1 MPENGF
7 RTVSSTDYEGQ
18 VIYSCNAGYELESGN
33 PTVTRTCLIDG
44 TWSGEDPTCVRKYIH
59 SEGLTSLQWG
69 GGGGEIVL

>member
-18 VIYSCNAGYELESGN
+18 AIYSCNAGYELESGN

-44 TWSGEDPTCVRKYIH
+44 TWSGEEPTCFRK
-59 SEGLTSLQWG
+59 
-69 GGGGEIVL
+69 